1 VTHILH
7 AGLPLYSFT
16 DDYRAHT
23 SCITEAERY
32 EKKTIGG
39 KPGKRNP
46 QQEWMNIVESCADTC
61 TGPLKNY
68 MQTMSTLDNVP
79 RQEKKFYNWAANS
92 LNLRG
97 RNETIAGEIFNVLK
111 EEREKRQKV
120 KEQVKAQQEEQKKKA
135 QEEAARKAPEKSFKD
150 DESDSDDEDDEKSEK
165 ADKKSE
171 TKICP
176 KKVKKAMKKALKKA
190 PNKAMKIK
198 DMRKLLGE
206 QLAIPKSA
214 EKRLKEM
221 VLQAPE
227 ISKSKIIVD
236 GKVIKLQ

>member
-1 VTHILH
+1 VTHIFH
-7 AGLPLYSFT
+7 TGLPLYSFT

-32 EKKTIGG
+32 EKAPIGG

-46 QQEWMNIVESCADTC
+46 QQEWMNIVESCINTC
-61 TGPLKNY
+61 PGPLKNY
-68 MQTMSTLDNVP
+68 LQTMSGLDNVP

-97 RNETIAGEIFNVLK
+97 RNEAIAGEIFNVLK

-120 KEQVKAQQEEQKKKA
+120 KALAKAQQDEQKKKA
-135 QEEAARKAPEKSFKD
+135 QEEAASKTSEKSSKD
-150 DESDSDDEDDEKSEK
+150 EESDSDDDSDSDK
-165 ADKKSE
+165 ADKKKPE

-176 KKVKKAMKKALKKA
+176 IKVKKAMKKALKKA

-198 DMRKLLGE
+198 EMRKLLGE
-206 QLAIPKSA
+206 QLNIPKSA

-227 ISKSKIIVD
+227 ISKSKIVVD
-236 GKVIKLQ
+236 GKIIKLQ